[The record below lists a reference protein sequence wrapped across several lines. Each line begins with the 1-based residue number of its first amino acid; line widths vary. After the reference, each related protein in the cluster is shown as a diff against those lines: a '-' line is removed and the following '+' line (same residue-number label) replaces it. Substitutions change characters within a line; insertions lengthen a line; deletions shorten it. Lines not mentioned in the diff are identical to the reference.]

1 MLHNK
6 DRVFPEDEGLAIL
19 VNWGDPFLTLLPS
32 MLVLFLTPF
41 ALVSSLAPGI
51 NFFHC
56 QLKVSMPEH
65 VDRP

>member
-51 NFFHC
+51 NFFS
-56 QLKVSMPEH
+56 LPAKGANA
-65 VDRP
+65 